1 MKKISIIVPVYNVE
15 KYVDNCI
22 SSILNQSYKN
32 IELIIIDDKSTDDS
46 YEIISKYSKKAIIL
60 QNKKNSGLSYTRNV
74 GLDKATGDY
83 ISFIDSDDYIPENFY
98 EELINSIESNKSDI
112 SVCDINI
119 IQGKKNTLNTC
130 GGDTID
136 EIINKP
142 LVASSCNKL
151 FKKEVFDGVRFEV
164 GKINEDVGII
174 IPLLEKYKTSYTN
187 KTAYNYYQ
195 RNDSIQNREFSI
207 KRFDIFDGV
216 KLGLSKLQKE
226 DYKES
231 LVFNQ
236 IILLYI
242 YKIITLD
249 GFTNRYLLLKEY
261 KKRIK
266 GLDYYKNNKYF
277 IEFLNNQSR
286 LVKYYYK
293 VLNILNN
300 IGFIFLENLIITM
313 FKSYQKRRYVTRK
326 VDIDDLIVEAQKQK
340 NMSDSEYKISVV
352 VPNYNYEDYLYER
365 IYSIL
370 RQDYKIYELIILD
383 DCSTDNSVELINK
396 IIESLKYFVKIRLIE
411 NKKNSGS
418 SFKQWQKGFEEA
430 DGNYVW
436 IAEADDYC
444 DKKFLST
451 LTKKID
457 RDTVISFSN
466 TSYINSNGK
475 KIVNSIFNAMDV
487 NKTGHWNNSFK
498 TEGKEEFKDY
508 MYLNNTIPNVSSCI
522 IKNDNYKEAF
532 EQAIKYKQA
541 GDWIFYA
548 IVIQKGNIVFNK
560 NVNNYYR
567 EHGNNVSST
576 FKKEKHF
583 EEIQNIHKYFD
594 ENYKLNRHQKKMIEE
609 RYKFLKEIWKI

>member
-326 VDIDDLIVEAQKQK
+326 VNIDDLIVEAQKQK

-532 EQAIKYKQA
+532 NAMHTFPYEQ
-541 GDWIFYA
+541 
-548 IVIQKGNIVFNK
+548 
-560 NVNNYYR
+560 
-567 EHGNNVSST
+567 
-576 FKKEKHF
+576 
-583 EEIQNIHKYFD
+583 
-594 ENYKLNRHQKKMIEE
+594 
-609 RYKFLKEIWKI
+609 LKDAVR